1 MYVSI
6 PPRFG
11 VSAAAGAAT
20 AATQKTAPRQAAANP
35 DFLIIPSSLWLLL
48 LLLLGWIGS
57 AILYR
62 VFRRSMLGFSVET
75 PQLDASQRTSLQAT
89 QWPGRTSRSPGRIR
103 LQLSTA
109 IGQRGWNTQPDGG
122 LIGLGT
128 SPFTGRNLRSASTL
142 GSGTGTASRSAR
154 V

>member
-20 AATQKTAPRQAAANP
+20 AATQKTAPRPAAANP
-35 DFLIIPSSLWLLL
+35 DFLIIPSSLWLLLLLL

-75 PQLDASQRTSLQAT
+75 PQLSAPRCRPPSGRGAP
-89 QWPGRTSRSPGRIR
+89 PG
-103 LQLSTA
+103 A
-109 IGQRGWNTQPDGG
+109 PDG
-122 LIGLGT
+122 
-128 SPFTGRNLRSASTL
+128 SDCSSRPRS
-142 GSGTGTASRSAR
+142 
-154 V
+154 

>member
-20 AATQKTAPRQAAANP
+20 AATQKTAPRPAAANP
-35 DFLIIPSSLWLLL
+35 DFLIIPSSLW

-75 PQLDASQRTSLQAT
+75 PQLDASQRTSPQAT
-89 QWPGRTSRSPGRIR
+89 QWPGRTSRSSGRIR

>member
-1 MYVSI
+1 
-6 PPRFG
+6 
-11 VSAAAGAAT
+11 
-20 AATQKTAPRQAAANP
+20 
-35 DFLIIPSSLWLLL
+35 
-48 LLLLGWIGS
+48 
-57 AILYR
+57 
-62 VFRRSMLGFSVET
+62 MLEFSVET

-89 QWPGRTSRSPGRIR
+89 QWPGRTSRSSGRIR

-122 LIGLGT
+122 WIGLGT
-128 SPFTGRNLRSASTL
+128 SPFTGRSLRPASTL